1 MELTGS
7 QIVIECLKEQ
17 GVDTVFGYPGGTIL
31 NIYDELYRHPEIY
44 HILTS
49 HEQGA
54 AHAADGYARAT
65 GKTGVC
71 MATSGPGATNLVTG
85 IATAYMDSTPMVAIT
100 CNVGKALLGKDSFQE
115 IDIAGVTMPIT
126 KYSFIVKDVNQLADT
141 VRVTLGPKG
150 RNVVLDKQYGAPLI
164 TNDGVTIAKE
174 IELEDAFEN
183 MGAQL
188 VKEVAT
194 KTNDVAGDGTTTAT
208 VLAQAMVNAG
218 MKNLAAGANPII
230 LRKGMKKATACA
242 VEAIGKMSQKV
253 NGKEHI
259 ARVAAISAGDEAVG
273 QLVAD
278 AMEKVSNNGVIT
290 IEESKTMQTELDLVE
305 GMQFD
310 RGYISA
316 YMATDMDKMEAVLDN
331 PYILITDK
339 KISNIQ
345 EILPLLEQIVQSG
358 AKLLIIAEDVEGEAL
373 TTLIVNKLRGTFNV
387 VAVKAPGYGD
397 RRKAMLEDIA
407 ILTGGTVISSE
418 LGYELKD
425 TTMDMLGRAKSVK
438 VQKENTVIVDGEGD
452 KEALQSRIA
461 QIKKQIEETTSDFDR
476 EKLQERLAKLSG
488 GVAVIRVGAATE
500 TEMKEAKLR
509 LEDALAATRAAVEEG
524 IICGGGSAYI
534 HASKEVAKLAASLEG
549 DEKTG
554 AGIVLKALEAP
565 LYHIAANAGL
575 EGSVIINKV
584 RESEVGVG
592 FDALKEEYVDMVSA
606 GILDPAKV
614 TRSALQNATSVA
626 STLLTTESVVANIKE
641 DTPAMPAG
649 GAGMGG
655 MM

>member
-1 MELTGS
+1 MAKEIKYGADARAAL
-7 QIVIECLKEQ
+7 EQ
-17 GVDTVFGYPGGTIL
+17 GV
-31 NIYDELYRHPEIY
+31 N
-44 HILTS
+44 
-49 HEQGA
+49 
-54 AHAADGYARAT
+54 
-65 GKTGVC
+65 K
-71 MATSGPGATNLVTG
+71 
-85 IATAYMDSTPMVAIT
+85 
-100 CNVGKALLGKDSFQE
+100 
-115 IDIAGVTMPIT
+115 
-126 KYSFIVKDVNQLADT
+126 LADT

-150 RNVVLDKQYGAPLI
+150 RNVVLDKSFGAPLI

-174 IELEDAFEN
+174 IELEDGFEN

-188 VKEVAT
+188 IREVAS

-218 MKNLAAGANPII
+218 MKNLAAGANPIV
-230 LRKGMKKATACA
+230 LRKGMKKATDCA
-242 VEAIGKMSQKV
+242 VEAIKEMSSKVTGKDQ
-253 NGKEHI
+253 I
-259 ARVAAISAGDEAVG
+259 AKVAAVSSGDAEVG
-273 QLVAD
+273 QMVAD
-278 AMEKVSNNGVIT
+278 AMEKVSNDGVIT

-316 YMATDMDKMEAVLDN
+316 YMATDMDKMEAVLED

-358 AKLLIIAEDVEGEAL
+358 SKLLIIAEDIEGEAL

-397 RRKAMLEDIA
+397 RRKEMLRDIA
-407 ILTGGTVISSE
+407 ILTGGEVISE
-418 LGYELKD
+418 EVGLDLKE
-425 TTMDMLGRAKSVK
+425 TTMAQLGRAKSVK
-438 VQKENTVIVDGEGD
+438 VQKETTVIVDGMGD
-452 KEALQSRIA
+452 KKAIEDRVA
-461 QIKKQIEETTSDFDR
+461 QIKTQMEETTSEFDR
-476 EKLQERLAKLSG
+476 EKLQERLAKLAG

-509 LEDALAATRAAVEEG
+509 MEDALNATRAAVEEG
-524 IICGGGSAYI
+524 IIAGGGSAYI
-534 HASKEVAKLAASLEG
+534 HASKKVAELADTLEG

-554 AGIVLKALEAP
+554 AQIILKALEAP
-565 LYHIAANAGL
+565 LFHISVNAGL
-575 EGSVIINKV
+575 EGSVIISKV
-584 RESEVGVG
+584 RESEPGIG
-592 FDALKEEYVDMVSA
+592 FDAYNETFVDMVA
-606 GILDPAKV
+606 EGILDPAKV

-626 STLLTTESVVANIKE
+626 STLLTTESVVSNIKE

-649 GAGMGG
+649 GAGMG

>member
-1 MELTGS
+1 MA
-7 QIVIECLKEQ
+7 KEIK
-17 GVDTVFGYPGGTIL
+17 Y
-31 NIYDELYRHPEIY
+31 
-44 HILTS
+44 
-49 HEQGA
+49 GA
-54 AHAADGYARAT
+54 EARKALE
-65 GKTGVC
+65 TGV
-71 MATSGPGATNLVTG
+71 N
-85 IATAYMDSTPMVAIT
+85 
-100 CNVGKALLGKDSFQE
+100 K
-115 IDIAGVTMPIT
+115 
-126 KYSFIVKDVNQLADT
+126 LADT
-141 VRVTLGPKG
+141 VSVTLGPKG
-150 RNVVLDKQYGAPLI
+150 RNVVLDKSYGAPLI

-174 IELEDAFEN
+174 IELEDPFEN

-208 VLAQAMVNAG
+208 VLAQAMINEG

-230 LRKGMKKATACA
+230 LRKGMKKATDTA
-242 VEAIGKMSQKV
+242 VDAIKAMSSKV
-253 NGKEHI
+253 NGKQHI
-259 ARVAAISAGDEAVG
+259 ARVASISAGDDTVG
-273 QLVAD
+273 NMVAD
-278 AMEKVSNNGVIT
+278 AMEKVSGDGVIT

-316 YMATDMDKMEAVLDN
+316 YMATDMDKMEASLDE

-345 EILPLLEQIVQSG
+345 DILPLLEQVVQSG
-358 AKLLIIAEDVEGEAL
+358 AKLLIIAEDIEGEAL

-407 ILTGGTVISSE
+407 ILTGGQVISDE
-418 LGYELKD
+418 LGLDLKE
-425 TTMDMLGRAKSVK
+425 TTLEQCGRAKSVK
-438 VQKENTVIVDGEGD
+438 VQKENTIIVDGEGD
-452 KEALQSRIA
+452 KDKIQARIA
-461 QIKKQIEETTSDFDR
+461 QIKKQVEETTSDFDR
-476 EKLQERLAKLSG
+476 EKLQERLAKLAG
-488 GVAVIRVGAATE
+488 GLAVIRVGAATE
-500 TEMKEAKLR
+500 TEMKQAKLR
-509 LEDALAATRAAVEEG
+509 MEDALNATRAAVEEG
-524 IICGGGSAYI
+524 IISGGGSAYI
-534 HASKEVAKLAASLEG
+534 HASKEVAKLVDTLEG

-554 AGIVLKALEAP
+554 AKIVLKALEAP
-565 LYHIAANAGL
+565 LNKIATNAGL

-584 RESEVGVG
+584 KESEVGFG
-592 FDALKEEYVDMVSA
+592 FDAYKEEYVDMVEA

-614 TRSALQNATSVA
+614 TRSALQNACSVA
-626 STLLTTESVVANIKE
+626 STLLTTESVVASIKE